1 MRDLTLPN
9 RVMVAPMCQYSAQ
22 DGTMNDWHLANL
34 GQFAMAGPGLIMIEA
49 TGVEAEGRITHGCTG
64 LYSDANEA
72 AMKRVAD
79 FCRSVGHS
87 RVGVQLSHAGRKAS
101 SQRPWEG
108 GGALDPDASPWT
120 TSGPSA
126 EPMDDGW
133 HTPVALDDA
142 GLARVKA
149 AFVQAAIRAERMG
162 VDALELHCAHG
173 YLLHQFLSPIANRRT
188 DGYGGSTANRMRY
201 PLEIYEAVR
210 AVWPEGKP
218 VIVRV
223 SATDWVEGGWDVEQT
238 CAFAD
243 ALKAAGCDAIHISS
257 GGVSPKQKVPI
268 GYGYQTDLAAEVRRR
283 SGLPTI
289 AVGMITDPIQAET
302 IIRTGQADMVA
313 LAREFLRD
321 PRWTWRAAKALG
333 ASSSVPDQYLRSVT
347 FRA

>member
-1 MRDLTLPN
+1 
-9 RVMVAPMCQYSAQ
+9 
-22 DGTMNDWHLANL
+22 
-34 GQFAMAGPGLIMIEA
+34 
-49 TGVEAEGRITHGCTG
+49 
-64 LYSDANEA
+64 
-72 AMKRVAD
+72 
-79 FCRSVGHS
+79 
-87 RVGVQLSHAGRKAS
+87 
-101 SQRPWEG
+101 
-108 GGALDPDASPWT
+108 
-120 TSGPSA
+120 
-126 EPMDDGW
+126 MDDGW
-133 HTPVALDDA
+133 HTPVALDAA